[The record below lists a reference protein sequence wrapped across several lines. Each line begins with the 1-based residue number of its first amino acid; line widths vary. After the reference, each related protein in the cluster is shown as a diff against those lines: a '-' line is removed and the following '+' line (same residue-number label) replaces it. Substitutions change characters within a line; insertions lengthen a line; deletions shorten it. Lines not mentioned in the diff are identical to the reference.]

1 MDLAANQARNRR
13 MEFGK
18 SASPRALTNAW
29 LRDDL
34 ADHLAVIDLQPLA
47 AGDFQPARVEA
58 ELVQHR
64 GVDVGDV
71 VAVLDGVRSRARRS
85 RRGRRRP

>member
-1 MDLAANQARNRR
+1 MFHFEA
-13 MEFGK
+13 F
-18 SASPRALTNAW
+18 
-29 LRDDL
+29 
-34 ADHLAVIDLQPLA
+34 A
-47 AGDFQPARVEA
+47 AGDFQAAGIEA
-58 ELVQHR
+58 ELVQHG